1 MYTDVAL
8 VRDGD
13 SDPERSY
20 EVNPANPRMRTT
32 NGVEAL
38 ARRVHDDAFSL
49 ILVDVLPQHPEGFYQ
64 VWLIFRHDNDR
75 DPRHVSH

>member
-1 MYTDVAL
+1 
-8 VRDGD
+8 
-13 SDPERSY
+13 
-20 EVNPANPRMRTT
+20 MRTT